1 MNRRTL
7 FAVATLLGIP
17 IVTTC
22 APAIGSITGEVT
34 VEGTGI
40 DSVLVTL
47 NTGAHTTTAADGVY
61 RFDGLEP
68 GAYSVTISNF
78 PADAAFTTRSA
89 TATVE
94 TDGQVVTVDFPGSW
108 IRASAIIGSVTVE
121 GQGLSGVT
129 VTVTGRRRFQDLTD
143 DNGLYSIT
151 NLRTGKYTIE
161 ISGFDTQ
168 DVEFEWTRYTHVVDL
183 GESSVVHFEGTRVRA
198 SAIMGQDPGGT

>member
-1 MNRRTL
+1 MNRPKL
-7 FAVATLLGIP
+7 LAIAPLLGIP
-17 IVTTC
+17 IVTAC
-22 APAIGSITGEVT
+22 APQIGSITGKVT

-47 NTGAHTTTAADGVY
+47 DTGAHTTTTADGVY
-61 RFDGLEP
+61 RFDDLEP

-78 PADAAFTTRSA
+78 PADAGFPTRSA

-108 IRASAIIGSVTVE
+108 IRTSAFIGSVTVE
-121 GQGLSGVT
+121 GEGLSDVT
-129 VTVTGRRRFQDLTD
+129 VTVTGMGTFQDLTD
-143 DNGLYSIT
+143 GNGLYGIT

-168 DVEFEWTRYTHVVDL
+168 DVEFEWTTYTDVVDL
-183 GESSVVHFEGTRVRA
+183 GESSVVNFAGTRVPA
-198 SAIMGQDPGGT
+198 SANMGQNPGGT